1 MARISLDQLRLNRPQ
16 ANREK
21 IEATTEADIRRHTRE
36 DGGDPDAAP
45 TGYVLAR
52 APAEIRK
59 NLGVTQQ
66 SFADALGVPV
76 TTYRNW
82 EQGRKVP
89 DPAARS
95 LLTIFDREPEAALRA
110 LGIDWSSLLG
120 EDAAET
126 KSG

>member
-1 MARISLDQLRLNRPQ
+1 MARISLERLRMNRPRVD
-16 ANREK
+16 RET
-21 IEATTEADIRRHTRE
+21 IDATTEADIRRHTVE

-45 TGYVLAR
+45 TGYVFAR
-52 APAEIRK
+52 PPVEIWK

-95 LLTIFDREPEAALRA
+95 LLTIFDRKPEAALRA

-120 EDAAET
+120 KDAAET

>member
-1 MARISLDQLRLNRPQ
+1 MARISLDQLRMNRPQ
-16 ANREK
+16 VNRET
-21 IEATTEADIRRHTRE
+21 IDATTEADIRRHTRE
-36 DGGDPDAAP
+36 DGGDPDATP

-59 NLGVTQQ
+59 KLGVTQQ
-66 SFADALGVPV
+66 RFADALGVPV

-110 LGIDWSSLLG
+110 LGIDRDSLG
-120 EDAAET
+120 GRDD
-126 KSG
+126 